1 MVYEKEGGGMTK
13 CTNPLTT
20 RRLRI
25 MMNHQPFQPLTSMVD
40 RLTINSNIALVNN
53 AETGNR
59 CTEPLTG
66 PSVVAEEFIR
76 PESKSPIIALDPRR
90 FTPHHQ
96 QFKVSLKKGELTSSP
111 PSSLWPMSVEV
122 ATECRMQNV
131 ECSMVTQQSA
141 SDVNNLSL
149 VFTTT
154 RPIEKGQRLY
164 FWFSESML
172 AHLEM
177 PFLVPKN
184 IQAGDRYVC
193 HRCSSVFV
201 NPNPLKLH
209 LFFHC
214 SNRSVSTSAL
224 WNRVFHTLTAT
235 KPQSSPVVPF
245 QHQPSRNVICKPTPT
260 HLFQLTPFAAS
271 NNQQQQHRTA
281 GQSRS
286 KHGHICIYCGK
297 IYSRKYGLKIHIRTH
312 TGYKPLK
319 CPVCSRP
326 FGDPSNLNK
335 HIRLHAE
342 HHHQVGLTGDKSP
355 YKCELCGKVLMRR
368 RDLDR
373 HIQSRHSS
381 VDSPIVRHPHQPSS
395 ADSIDCP
402 SPLSSTHSSSS
413 SRSRGSNNNSDDD
426 EDQLDVV
433 DIC

>member
-1 MVYEKEGGGMTK
+1 
-13 CTNPLTT
+13 
-20 RRLRI
+20 
-25 MMNHQPFQPLTSMVD
+25 MMNHQQFQPVTSMVD
-40 RLTINSNIALVNN
+40 RLTINSNIALANN
-53 AETGNR
+53 ADTGNR
-59 CTEPLTG
+59 CINESLTG
-66 PSVVAEEFIR
+66 PSVVAEEFLR

-90 FTPHHQ
+90 FTAHHQ
-96 QFKVSLKKGELTSSP
+96 QFKVGLRKGELTSSP

-131 ECSMVTQQSA
+131 ECCAVSSTQQSA
-141 SDVNNLSL
+141 ISDVNNLSL
-149 VFTTT
+149 IFTTT

-201 NPNPLKLH
+201 HPNPLKLH

-214 SNRSVSTSAL
+214 SSRSVSTSAL

-235 KPQSSPVVPF
+235 RPQSSPVVPF
-245 QHQPSRNVICKPTPT
+245 QHQSSRNVLCKPTAT

-271 NNQQQQHRTA
+271 NNQQQRTTGPSPA
-281 GQSRS
+281 AQVETIVSHLGRS

-342 HHHQVGLTGDKSP
+342 HHHQVGITGDKSP

-381 VDSPIVRHPHQPSS
+381 ADSPIVRHPHQPSS
-395 ADSIDCP
+395 ADSIECP

-413 SRSRGSNNNSDDD
+413 SRSRDCSNNNSDDD

>member
-1 MVYEKEGGGMTK
+1 
-13 CTNPLTT
+13 
-20 RRLRI
+20 
-25 MMNHQPFQPLTSMVD
+25 MMNHQPVTPMVE
-40 RLTINSNIALVNN
+40 RLTINSNIAVVSN
-53 AETGNR
+53 AEIGNR
-59 CTEPLTG
+59 CIEPG
-66 PSVVAEEFIR
+66 PSVVAEEFLR
-76 PESKSPIIALDPRR
+76 PESKSAIIALDPRR

-96 QFKVSLKKGELTSSP
+96 QFKVSLSKGELTSSP
-111 PSSLWPMSVEV
+111 PSSLWPMSIEV

-131 ECSMVTQQSA
+131 ECSTVSSTSGN
-141 SDVNNLSL
+141 DVNHLSL
-149 VFTTT
+149 TFTTT

-164 FWFSESML
+164 FWFSEAML
-172 AHLEM
+172 ARLEM

-224 WNRVFHTLTAT
+224 WNRVFHTLT
-235 KPQSSPVVPF
+235 KPESPPVIPF
-245 QHQPSRNVICKPTPT
+245 QQQSSRNVLCKPTPT
-260 HLFQLTPFAAS
+260 HLFQTFAAG
-271 NNQQQQHRTA
+271 NNQRTTGTSPA
-281 GQSRS
+281 AQVETIVSHLGRS

-373 HIQSRHSS
+373 HIQSRHTS
-381 VDSPIVRHPHQPSS
+381 VDSPIVRHQPSS

-402 SPLSSTHSSSS
+402 SPLSSTHSSIS
-413 SRSRGSNNNSDDD
+413 SNNNSDDD